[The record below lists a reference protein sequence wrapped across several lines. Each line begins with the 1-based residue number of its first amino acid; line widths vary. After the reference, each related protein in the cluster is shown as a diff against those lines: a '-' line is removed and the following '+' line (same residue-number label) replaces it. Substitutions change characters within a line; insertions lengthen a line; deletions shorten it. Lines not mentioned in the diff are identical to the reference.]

1 MEFNL
6 ETIASFISLFG
17 TACGLVSRVPQV
29 YKVYK
34 SQSANDLSS
43 NTMKLNITANSC
55 FLFYTI
61 VHRQYPIMLNC
72 LAVVTLEGSLLYMKH
87 KFGKIK
93 KSSSQTSL
101 VGMDLSAMAEL
112 EEGEN

>member
-6 ETIASFISLFG
+6 ETIASFVSLFG

-34 SQSANDLSS
+34 SKSANDLSDT
-43 NTMKLNITANSC
+43 TMRLNITANSC

-61 VHRQYPIMLNC
+61 VHKQYPIMMNC
-72 LAVVTLEGSLLYMKH
+72 LSVVILEGSLLYMKY
-87 KFGKIK
+87 KFGNMK

-101 VGMDLSAMAEL
+101 VGMDLSAMVEL
-112 EEGEN
+112 DDEEN

>member
-6 ETIASFISLFG
+6 ETISSFVSLFG

-55 FLFYTI
+55 FLFYTL
-61 VHRQYPIMLNC
+61 VHEQYPIMLNC
-72 LAVVTLEGSLLYMKH
+72 LAVITLEGSLLYMKNI
-87 KFGKIK
+87 FGQMK

-101 VGMDLSAMAEL
+101 VGMDLSAMVDAED
-112 EEGEN
+112 N

>member
-6 ETIASFISLFG
+6 ETIASFVSLFG

-34 SQSANDLSS
+34 SQSANDLSE
-43 NTMKLNITANSC
+43 NTMRLNITANSC
-55 FLFYTI
+55 FLFYTL
-61 VHRQYPIMLNC
+61 VHQQYPIMFNC
-72 LAVVTLEGSLLYMKH
+72 LSVITLEGSLLYMKH
-87 KFGKIK
+87 KFGKMK

-101 VGMDLSAMAEL
+101 IGMDLSAMVN
-112 EEGEN
+112 EEN

>member
-1 MEFNL
+1 MDFNL
-6 ETIASFISLFG
+6 ETIASFVSLFG

-43 NTMKLNITANSC
+43 RTMQLNITANSC
-55 FLFYTI
+55 FLFYTL
-61 VHRQYPIMLNC
+61 VHQQYPIMFNC
-72 LAVVTLEGSLLYMKH
+72 LSVITLEGSLLYMKH
-87 KFGKIK
+87 KFGHMK

-112 EEGEN
+112 EEN